1 MSDPSTAATPKPQPQ
16 PGPGP
21 QPGPSRPT
29 AGDPFR
35 VPGQPAWGPRPAPK
49 PLWEQATEPPKPAAP
64 ALRVPAAGLAAGLL
78 SAAVLS
84 DGIGVNLLLCALAAA
99 VVAGLAVRQ
108 TGRRVRPWTL
118 LWAGLTIVLLA
129 VPALSDAGWPT
140 CLAVV
145 MAVALG
151 SLALHGGARWTGVLL
166 GSLGIWGH
174 LVAAPRWVV
183 SGLLG
188 RQYPARARVVS
199 LLKAS
204 AVAVGLLVVFGGL
217 FASADS
223 GMASLLGGLLPSADL
238 SDLPLRGLTF
248 LLGLLVAL
256 AAAHAVAAP
265 RRWDRFPVKA
275 GRPRGRLEW
284 AVPLAAL
291 NLLFGV
297 FVVEQVLVL
306 FGGYEAVMS
315 KPGILP
321 AEYARQGFW
330 QLLWVTV
337 LTLGVVA
344 LARRWAPRATAG
356 DRLLVKG
363 LLGLLGTLT
372 LGVVA
377 SALYRMLR
385 YMDNFGLTRLRLSV
399 AALELWLGV
408 VFLLVI
414 VGGVLTSQR
423 WLPRAVMLSAAVAV
437 GAFGLVGPD
446 RLIAEQNV
454 AHFQKT
460 GHLDV
465 AYLQGL
471 SADAVPA
478 LQRLPD
484 SYRDCTL
491 LVIDRDLGNRTS
503 PWYATSLAASRARQ
517 ILRDHPVGPD
527 ADWECARLGQP

>member
-1 MSDPSTAATPKPQPQ
+1 MA
-16 PGPGP
+16 
-21 QPGPSRPT
+21 
-29 AGDPFR
+29 DPFR
-35 VPGQPAWGPRPAPK
+35 VPSQPAWGPRPAPK
-49 PLWEQATEPPKPAAP
+49 PLWERATEPPKPAMP
-64 ALRVPAAGLAAGLL
+64 GLRVPAAGLAAGLL

-99 VVAGLAVRQ
+99 VVAGLAVHR

-118 LWAGLTIVLLA
+118 VWSGLTVVLLV
-129 VPALSDAGWPT
+129 VPALSDARWPT
-140 CLAVV
+140 FLAVV

-174 LVAAPRWVV
+174 LTASLPWVASALR
-183 SGLLG
+183 S
-188 RQYPARARVVS
+188 RQYPARDRVVS
-199 LLKAS
+199 LVKAS
-204 AVAVGLLVVFGGL
+204 AVAVGLLAVFGGL
-217 FASADS
+217 FASADT
-223 GMASLLGGLLPSADL
+223 GMASLLGGLMPSADL
-238 SDLPLRGLTF
+238 SGLPLRALMFLVGLV
-248 LLGLLVAL
+248 VAL
-256 AAAHAVAAP
+256 AAAHAAAAP
-265 RRWDRFPVKA
+265 RRWDLLPVKA
-275 GRPRGRLEW
+275 GRPRGRVEW
-284 AVPLAAL
+284 AVPLVAL

-297 FVVEQVLVL
+297 FVLEQVLVL

-315 KPGILP
+315 KPGVLP

-337 LTLGVVA
+337 LTLGVVG
-344 LARRWAPRATAG
+344 LARRWAPRATAA
-356 DRLLVKG
+356 DRLMVKG

-399 AALELWLGV
+399 AAVELWLGV

-414 VGGVLTSQR
+414 VGGVLTSRR

-437 GAFGLVGPD
+437 GAFGLAGPD
-446 RLIAEQNV
+446 QLIAEQNV

-465 AYLQGL
+465 AYLRTL

-478 LQRLPD
+478 LEKLPD
-484 SYRDCTL
+484 SYRVCTL
-491 LVIDRDLGNRTS
+491 LTIDQDLGDRTS
-503 PWYATSLAASRARQ
+503 PWYATSLAESRARQ
-517 ILRDHPVGPD
+517 ILRDHPIGAE
-527 ADWECARLGQP
+527 ADLECARLGRP